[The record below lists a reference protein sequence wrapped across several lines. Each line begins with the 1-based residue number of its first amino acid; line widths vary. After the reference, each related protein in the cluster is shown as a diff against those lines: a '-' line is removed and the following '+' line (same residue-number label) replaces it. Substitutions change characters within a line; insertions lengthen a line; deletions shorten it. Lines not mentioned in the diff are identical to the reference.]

1 MIVTLKF
8 VNHDASPTVQ
18 EMRVDRD
25 AVERI
30 MDWYGAY
37 YAGDDYEVYVNGRR
51 QSLGINGELEPV
63 TIEVVNTFP
72 ETR

>member
-63 TIEVVNTFP
+63 TIEVANTSP
-72 ETR
+72 ATR